1 MTDDVRFITDM
12 DGFVIDLEGWWGSD
26 SRIAKIAG
34 ISYGN
39 TTGANTE
46 KLLPFL
52 VSKGHLSPFEHAG
65 LTFYLEI
72 PIFVARQLLRYRHIS
87 VNEMSRRYTTDKKT
101 RFEFYL
107 PEELDTPND
116 FCEDDKPFA
125 QTATLMLVEEY
136 REYLRR
142 GIKPELARTIL
153 PVSLMTK
160 MYLSTNIRELMHIL
174 YQRTKPDAQKEIQY
188 VAKRMDSWLETFFP
202 ITHKAYKNAYKED
215 V

>member
-1 MTDDVRFITDM
+1 MTDDVWFITEM
-12 DGFVIDLEGWWGSD
+12 DGFVVDLEGWWGSD

-39 TTGANTE
+39 TTDSNTE
-46 KLLPFL
+46 KLIPFL
-52 VSKGHLSPFEHAG
+52 LSKGHVSPFEHAG

-116 FCEDDKPFA
+116 FCEDKKPFA
-125 QTATLMLVEEY
+125 QTAVLMLVEEY
-136 REYLRR
+136 REYLKR
-142 GIKPELARTIL
+142 GIKPELARTVL
-153 PVSLMTK
+153 PVSLMTR
-160 MYLSTNIRELMHIL
+160 MYLSTNIRELMHII
-174 YQRTKPDAQKEIQY
+174 YQRTQPDAQKEIQY
-188 VAKRMDSWLETFFP
+188 VAKRMESWLETFFP
-202 ITHKAYKNAYKED
+202 ITYKAYQDNYKEEI
-215 V
+215 